1 MKKILFIVNTP
12 EFFLSHRLP
21 VALAAKSSG
30 IDVHVATGA
39 GISAQEISKLGF
51 KYYPLKLS
59 RSSLNPFSEIFALF
73 QLFMTLIKIKPDIV
87 HLVTIK
93 PVLYGGVAARFLN
106 IKGVVAAISG
116 LGSVFVSE
124 TFLGGI
130 RKLIVTKL
138 YRLALNHDRTI
149 TIFQNENDKDLLVG
163 CGAVGSR
170 GWRLIR
176 GSGVDLRD
184 FSYTPEQ
191 QGEPV
196 VIMAARLLK
205 EKGVYDFFDAA
216 KELANRGLKVKFQLV
231 GSMDPGNPSSITENE
246 LEEWKES
253 GVIDILGFRSDI
265 SFLYSNSNIVCL
277 PSYYGEGLP
286 KTLVEAAACGRAIVT
301 TDMPGCRDAIIPNIT
316 GILVPAK
323 KADILA
329 DTIYDLILDDKLRI
343 SLGVAGRKFAED
355 VFDINSIVNQHID
368 IYDEFLGD
376 DE

>member
-1 MKKILFIVNTP
+1 
-12 EFFLSHRLP
+12 
-21 VALAAKSSG
+21 
-30 IDVHVATGA
+30 
-39 GISAQEISKLGF
+39 
-51 KYYPLKLS
+51 
-59 RSSLNPFSEIFALF
+59 
-73 QLFMTLIKIKPDIV
+73 
-87 HLVTIK
+87 
-93 PVLYGGVAARFLN
+93 
-106 IKGVVAAISG
+106 
-116 LGSVFVSE
+116 
-124 TFLGGI
+124 
-130 RKLIVTKL
+130 
-138 YRLALNHDRTI
+138 
-149 TIFQNENDKDLLVG
+149 
-163 CGAVGSR
+163 
-170 GWRLIR
+170 
-176 GSGVDLRD
+176 
-184 FSYTPEQ
+184 
-191 QGEPV
+191 
-196 VIMAARLLK
+196 
-205 EKGVYDFFDAA
+205 
-216 KELANRGLKVKFQLV
+216 
-231 GSMDPGNPSSITENE
+231 MDPGNPSSITENE